1 MANPLYIHSTKL
13 LHVLPFLGG
22 REVKGN
28 DKKKLVTFPIL
39 FLFNK
44 KKLFKKI

>member
-22 REVKGN
+22 REVNGN
-28 DKKKLVTFPIL
+28 EKKFGDVTNFVFI
-39 FLFNK
+39 NH
-44 KKLFKKI
+44 